1 VSGQRRT
8 VGAILDASSRGAN
21 RLAEGV
27 MAGFLAA
34 MALLVGVQIAG
45 RFVFS
50 YSIFWSDEL
59 ARFLLVW
66 ISFLGMSIGV
76 RRGAHPG
83 IDSLARAL
91 PPWPARVVLTLAL
104 LLSLLFFAVMM
115 VYGWALVVR
124 TWPQRSVSLGLR
136 MGIPYLAVPAS
147 GLLMFLHAAAIGVRG
162 EPPLTGAGE
171 VHGD

>member
-1 VSGQRRT
+1 MSGQRRT
-8 VGAILDASSRGAN
+8 VGAILDAFSRGAN

-66 ISFLGMSIGV
+66 IS
-76 RRGAHPG
+76 
-83 IDSLARAL
+83 
-91 PPWPARVVLTLAL
+91 
-104 LLSLLFFAVMM
+104 
-115 VYGWALVVR
+115 
-124 TWPQRSVSLGLR
+124 
-136 MGIPYLAVPAS
+136 
-147 GLLMFLHAAAIGVRG
+147 
-162 EPPLTGAGE
+162 
-171 VHGD
+171 